1 MTHRD
6 KMHLKVLQGS
16 GQRPLFWM
24 GLGDGP
30 VSHPAPL
37 ALPPTR
43 AAQILSPTGHELGA
57 DPGGHRPPGPQQK
70 GTGPSQEST

>member
-1 MTHRD
+1 
-6 KMHLKVLQGS
+6 
-16 GQRPLFWM
+16 M

-57 DPGGHRPPGPQQK
+57 DPGGHGPPGSQQK